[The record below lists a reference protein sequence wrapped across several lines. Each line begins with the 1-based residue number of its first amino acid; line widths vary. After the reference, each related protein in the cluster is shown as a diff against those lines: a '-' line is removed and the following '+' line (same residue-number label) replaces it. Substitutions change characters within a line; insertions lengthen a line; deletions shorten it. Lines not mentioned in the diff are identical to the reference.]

1 MRLIKSIAALLTLL
15 VAPLALSACG
25 GGDANNSTEA
35 SPPVATTKAPAGK
48 QWTDVVEKTGEGWY
62 RQGNPNA
69 PIKLVEYGSRSCP
82 VCGAFAAT
90 GVEPLREKYVKTGQV
105 SYEFRDFLV
114 HPQDLGVAL
123 LGRCVSTEAFF
134 PILDQMYANQ
144 QAFNDKAGQMTD
156 DMFRQVQAMNRQDQA
171 STMAQ
176 LLGYTD
182 FMMQRGMPDAKVKQ
196 CLADTGATDRLSKQL
211 VEGQQKGVDGTPT
224 FFVNDVKVEGAVGWQ
239 QLEPALKA
247 AGAR

>member
-25 GGDANNSTEA
+25 AGDGNNSSDAT
-35 SPPVATTKAPAGK
+35 PVATAKPPAGK
-48 QWTDVVEKTGEGWY
+48 QWTDVVAKTGEGWA

-69 PIKLVEYGSRSCP
+69 PIKLIEYGSRSCP
-82 VCGAFAAT
+82 VCGQFAAV
-90 GVEPLREKYVKTGQV
+90 GVEPLRAKYINTGQV

-144 QAFNDKAGQMTD
+144 QAFNAKLETISPEIQ
-156 DMFRQVQAMNRQDQA
+156 
-171 STMAQ
+171 AQ
-176 LLGYTD
+176 LQGMSRNDVALTLVQIQGYPE
-182 FMMQRGMPDAKVKQ
+182 FMSQRGVPADKVKA
-196 CLADTGATDRLSKQL
+196 CLADNAAITTLGKQL
-211 VEGQQKGVDGTPT
+211 EEGVAKGVDGTPT
-224 FFVNDVKVEGAVGWQ
+224 FFVNDVKVVGPRWAED
-239 QLEPALKA
+239 LEPALRA
-247 AGAR
+247 AGAH